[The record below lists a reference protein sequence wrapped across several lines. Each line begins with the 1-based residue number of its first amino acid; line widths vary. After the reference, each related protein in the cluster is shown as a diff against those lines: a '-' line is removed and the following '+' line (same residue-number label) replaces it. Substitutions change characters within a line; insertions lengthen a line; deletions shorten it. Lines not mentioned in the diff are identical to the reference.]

1 MELDFPRGPW
11 KEIFQGDWTGNKIFL
26 FKNPDLYTITVVEDR
41 EEGELQGLVL
51 FLNKYYV
58 VAGNLSK
65 LNTELGGYSTLME
78 KNMPTKKGRFFT
90 ISTGPE
96 YVEPETEE
104 IDSKIEEMFYSL
116 KEKDK
121 KLYELSKAHEV
132 DLTELKH
139 SGEESILFN
148 RPNLINGLLHPQ
160 RKEERDIKTT
170 GQKILIGKKLDG
182 RKAEEDINNFQ
193 SSILIGREE
202 QLERAIHVLLENCVL
217 SGVNGIIFDDSE
229 RYTNLSSPNMEFPHH
244 EYPDLQPIGMPVRN
258 LEPGE
263 VQVNLRHLDSKG
275 FREIINVPKKEKTE
289 GEYVGDTT
297 ARIVD
302 RIINE
307 KEPRSL
313 KDIEKELLSTEGRAE
328 VEKFHRY
335 RGIRWMKV
343 MNQVYPDFIDGETD
357 LKSLVSAYLQ
367 SMGSII
373 RIDTSVLPPEMK
385 RAFAYSFT
393 RTLYEENKQEGFTQR
408 MRAMVIMPKG
418 EIHAPKE
425 PTERIQEN
433 TLEVLTDANAYG
445 IGYVLGTRDKLD
457 IYKPLIKKAS
467 MVQKFTGKKQVA
479 IQPKE
484 RKPYRVNLRPYLT
497 S

>member
-1 MELDFPRGPW
+1 MELDMPRGPW
-11 KEIFQGDWTGNKIFL
+11 KEVFHGNWGKNKIFL
-26 FKNPDLYTITVVEDR
+26 FKNPDLYTITAVEDR
-41 EEGELQGLVL
+41 EEGELQGFVL

-58 VAGNLSK
+58 VAGNLSR
-65 LNTELGGYSTLME
+65 LNTELGGYSTLLE

-96 YVEPETEE
+96 YVEPETEK
-104 IDSKIEEMFYSL
+104 IDSKVEEMFYSL

-148 RPNLINGLLHPQ
+148 RPNLINALLNPK
-160 RKEERDIKTT
+160 REEKFKKGAT
-170 GQKILIGKKLDG
+170 GQKILLGKKLDG
-182 RKAEEDINNFQ
+182 RKAEEDINSFQ
-193 SSILIGREE
+193 SSIVIGEE
-202 QLERAIHVLLENCVL
+202 DQLERAMHVLLENCVL
-217 SGVNGIIFDDSE
+217 SGVNGVIFDDSK

-263 VQVNLRHLDSKG
+263 VQINLRHLDSKG
-275 FREIINVPKKEKTE
+275 FREIINIPRGEKTE
-289 GEYVGDTT
+289 AEYAGETT
-297 ARIVD
+297 AKIVD

-343 MNQVYPDFIDGETD
+343 MNQIYPDFIDGETD

-373 RIDTSVLPPEMK
+373 RIDTSILPPEMK
-385 RAFAYSFT
+385 RAFTYSFT
-393 RTLYEENKQEGFTQR
+393 KKLYE
-408 MRAMVIMPKG
+408 
-418 EIHAPKE
+418 
-425 PTERIQEN
+425 
-433 TLEVLTDANAYG
+433 
-445 IGYVLGTRDKLD
+445 
-457 IYKPLIKKAS
+457 
-467 MVQKFTGKKQVA
+467 
-479 IQPKE
+479 
-484 RKPYRVNLRPYLT
+484 
-497 S
+497 